1 MMGIYIVF
9 VTMLTVATAYSPEEW
24 KEIFGRVEEW
34 KINILPKKLDFGG
47 SPAFLLYNC
56 GL

>member
-9 VTMLTVATAYSPEEW
+9 VTMLAVATAYSQRN
-24 KEIFGRVEEW
+24 GRRFLEEW
-34 KINILPKKLDFGG
+34 KIKSLPKKLDFKG